1 MPIYVY
7 RCADCSHEFER
18 LQRTDDL
25 PLTVC
30 PECGSKTIHKV
41 ISPCGIIF
49 KGSGFYKT
57 DNPSSSTGSGHHHS
71 EHESSET
78 SEKHEASHEVAHQAS
93 SSESKT
99 EAKPES
105 ASGSSAKAGAAK
117 TSSAE
122 GK

>member
-7 RCADCSHEFER
+7 RCTDCSHEFER
-18 LQRTDDL
+18 LQKTNDL

-30 PECGSKTIHKV
+30 PECGSGSIHKV

-71 EHESSET
+71 EHETSEASEKRETKPEASKSET
-78 SEKHEASHEVAHQAS
+78 
-93 SSESKT
+93 
-99 EAKPES
+99 KPEVKS
-105 ASGSSAKAGAAK
+105 EPNSGSSAKAGTAK